1 MSHPLAA
8 VLYPLGVTIVPINR
22 FARTAALSFLLAAT
36 AVPAF
41 AGEADRA
48 RQAITAARAKIDA
61 AVKAGA
67 DTTAGLPLAQA
78 RDSLASAEERL
89 QRGRKEEAI
98 SDAQHASELADR
110 AIVVGQDRR
119 VGAERADRRNA
130 EAAAA
135 SAQSSAADANA
146 RAAAAGD
153 RADAAQSAAAS
164 AQAEAEAARNA
175 PPVVVEQPA
184 PTQTTVATT
193 ETKTVKPARPAT
205 RRVVTTPAKPA
216 TVTNNTTTTV
226 TTTPQ

>member
-1 MSHPLAA
+1 MRINRLARAAGLSLVLAA
-8 VLYPLGVTIVPINR
+8 
-22 FARTAALSFLLAAT
+22 A

-48 RQAITAARAKIDA
+48 RQAIAAAQAKIDA
-61 AVKAGA
+61 AAKAGA

-119 VGAERADRRNA
+119 VGAERAERRNA

-135 SAQSSAADANA
+135 TAQQSAADANA
-146 RAAAAGD
+146 RAAAAGE
-153 RADAAQSAAAS
+153 RADAAQSAAAT
-164 AQAEAEAARNA
+164 AQAEADAARNA
-175 PPVVVEQPA
+175 PPVVIEQPA

-193 ETKTVKPARPAT
+193 ETKTVKPAHRAT
-205 RRVVTTPAKPA
+205 RRVVTMPATPAVIADK
-216 TVTNNTTTTV
+216 TTTTV
-226 TTTPQ
+226 TSTPQ